1 MKNVSLGQKIKE
13 LRSRQGFSQDQL
25 ADQTKLSLRTIQRI
39 ENNETDPRGE
49 TLNRLATVLNLSTH
63 ELFDWTEKED
73 NTYLVL
79 INLSALSFLLFPIL
93 GILMPLAVWMFKR
106 DKIKYMNETGRYLIN
121 FQITW
126 CLMLLIV
133 FLWLIGDFVLRLDL
147 FTSIGSLK
155 IGILFFYVLYGI
167 NLVLILINTVR
178 IAKSKKVFYQP
189 AIPFLR

>member
-1 MKNVSLGQKIKE
+1 MKNVSLGRKIKE

-25 ADQTKLSLRTIQRI
+25 AYQTKLSLRTIQRI

-93 GILMPLAVWMFKR
+93 GILIPLAVWMFKR
-106 DKIKYMNETGRYLIN
+106 DKIKYLDETGKAVLN

-126 CLMLLIV
+126 CLLTSLFYIWWMVFKLLHIEGGEWPLLALFLLYGLNFIFIV
-133 FLWLIGDFVLRLDL
+133 FNLIRSF
-147 FTSIGSLK
+147 K
-155 IGILFFYVLYGI
+155 Q
-167 NLVLILINTVR
+167 
-178 IAKSKKVFYQP
+178 KKVFYQP
-189 AIPFLR
+189 SIPFLR

>member
-39 ENNETDPRGE
+39 ENDETDPRGE
-49 TLNRLATVLNLSTH
+49 TLNRLAKVLNLSTN
-63 ELFDWTEKED
+63 ELFDWIEKED

-93 GILMPLAVWMFKR
+93 GILVPLAVWMFKR
-106 DKIKYMNETGRYLIN
+106 DKVKYMNETGKYLIN

-126 CLMLLIV
+126 CLLLLIV
-133 FLWLIGDFVLRLDL
+133 FLWLIGAFVLRLDI
-147 FTSIGSLK
+147 FTSIGSLQV
-155 IGILFFYVLYGI
+155 GILFFYVLYGI

>member
-79 INLSALSFLLFPIL
+79 INLSALSFLLFPVL
-93 GILMPLAVWMFKR
+93 GILIPLAVWMFKR
-106 DKIKYMNETGRYLIN
+106 DKIKYMDETGKYPIN

-126 CLMLLIV
+126 CLLLLV
-133 FLWLIGDFVLRLDL
+133 EFLWLIGAFVLRLDI
-147 FTSIGSLK
+147 FRSIGSLE

>member
-79 INLSALSFLLFPIL
+79 INLSALSFLLFPVL
-93 GILMPLAVWMFKR
+93 GILIPLAVWMFKR
-106 DKIKYMNETGRYLIN
+106 DKIKYMDETGKYLIN

-126 CLMLLIV
+126 CLLLLV
-133 FLWLIGDFVLRLDL
+133 EFLWLIGAFVLRLDI
-147 FTSIGSLK
+147 FRSIGSLE